1 MHVLEQSRALT
12 TLAAQIASKHGD
24 PLTELTGATAGTR
37 GAAGRAKLQAELA
50 LHRGTFFNAVLQQM
64 SRRMAP
70 SSAADVSAATLMSR
84 EDSGLRNHHCGQEE
98 RHFLLATDDID
109 MVRRRGR
116 WMTNK
121 VCEVYLQDVLY
132 VTYTE
137 KLPKHVR
144 TRIQTLASAFSA
156 VLRKAIGFLNIGLP
170 PSVWYPTFKAQDNV
184 ELGAYGGIMQHQPK
198 TWPSCRWT
206 TAEAVK
212 RMRKVLG
219 AYTHTHTYIYVRT

>member
-1 MHVLEQSRALT
+1 MEFQ
-12 TLAAQIASKHGD
+12 ASVII
-24 PLTELTGATAGTR
+24 T
-37 GAAGRAKLQAELA
+37 
-50 LHRGTFFNAVLQQM
+50 
-64 SRRMAP
+64 
-70 SSAADVSAATLMSR
+70 
-84 EDSGLRNHHCGQEE
+84 EE
-98 RHFLLATDDID
+98 RHFSLLATDDID

-170 PSVWYPTFKAQDNV
+170 ASVWYPTFTRQC
-184 ELGAYGGIMQHQPK
+184 GAWGVWRNHAASAK
-198 TWPSCRWT
+198 NL
-206 TAEAVK
+206 A
-212 RMRKVLG
+212 
-219 AYTHTHTYIYVRT
+219 

>member
-1 MHVLEQSRALT
+1 MEFQASVIIT
-12 TLAAQIASKHGD
+12 AA
-24 PLTELTGATAGTR
+24 
-37 GAAGRAKLQAELA
+37 
-50 LHRGTFFNAVLQQM
+50 
-64 SRRMAP
+64 RR
-70 SSAADVSAATLMSR
+70 SDIFS
-84 EDSGLRNHHCGQEE
+84 
-98 RHFLLATDDID
+98 LLATDDID

-184 ELGAYGGIMQHQPK
+184 ELGAYGGIMQHRLK

-212 RMRKVLG
+212 RIRKVLG
-219 AYTHTHTYIYVRT
+219 AYTHVYIYMYAHRKFETRVCRTML